1 MEHKFK
7 MGDILVY
14 IKYNIADRQVSDI
27 IDDNYELT
35 HLNKNG
41 ISYLSREYVEASY
54 RLLTPLEK
62 VMK

>member
-14 IKYNIADRQVSDI
+14 ISYNIADRQVSDI
-27 IDDNYELT
+27 VDDKYELT

-41 ISYLSREYVEASY
+41 ISLLTREYVEAYY

-62 VMK
+62 AMK